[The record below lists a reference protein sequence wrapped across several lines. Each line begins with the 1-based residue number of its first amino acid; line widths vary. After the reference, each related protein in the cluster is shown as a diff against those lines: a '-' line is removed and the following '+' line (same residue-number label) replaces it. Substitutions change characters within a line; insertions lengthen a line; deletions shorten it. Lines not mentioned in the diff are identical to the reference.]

1 MLVGVCVSP
10 VHRVRK
16 TAITPLETEN
26 YFYLTT
32 AVYIHSSWMS
42 WYLDVINDFFELFFL
57 SRFECRGLT
66 LFLIFYKIHTRSKM

>member
-1 MLVGVCVSP
+1 MLVGVCAPP

-16 TAITPLETEN
+16 TAITPLEIEN